1 MLKDGRVLVR
11 CSAKLARAFGLSYRE
26 LWQQLKSGN
35 SGFAVYEIPT
45 RSARRTLKFL
55 DLRDVNAAL
64 GYSFHDPPPLVARG
78 DVKPVEEEVGAE
90 VDGDGHDEEDEEDD
104 DEHVH

>member
-11 CSAKLARAFGLSYRE
+11 CSTKLARAFGLSYRE
-26 LWQQLKSGN
+26 LWQQLKSGQ
-35 SGFAVYEIPT
+35 SGFVVHEIPT

-55 DLRDVNAAL
+55 DLRDVNSAL
-64 GYSFHDPPPLVARG
+64 GYSFHDPPSLGPSAGARAEPHDG
-78 DVKPVEEEVGAE
+78 EEHQDDVDIDA
-90 VDGDGHDEEDEEDD
+90 DDEEDD